1 LIIIII
7 YLILRYTPF
16 IKLDI
21 YKAIIL
27 TLIFV
32 LLFCFIEFIYNNIIK
47 LCEMKNQIKN
57 EESNIKN
64 EINQDR
70 SYENFQNHDCDCD
83 DKPPEKKKY
92 IKKCRI
98 ICDDNE
104 EETIFKNLKIQE
116 FNEEQKQYL
125 DSLQEN
131 INE

>member
-1 LIIIII
+1 
-7 YLILRYTPF
+7 
-16 IKLDI
+16 
-21 YKAIIL
+21 
-27 TLIFV
+27 
-32 LLFCFIEFIYNNIIK
+32 
-47 LCEMKNQIKN
+47 M
-57 EESNIKN
+57 NIKN

-116 FNEEQKQYL
+116 FNEEQKHSTIKIMDVLGKEVKRIDFSGKQLTIEKGEMKEGIYF
-125 DSLQEN
+125 LQITDEN
-131 INE
+131 KNVMNEKIVVQ